1 MENYGWNVQ
10 KMENNNL
17 TDQNVCLLCETVTA
31 SEAELDAH
39 IGEQHSDFFTF
50 NFQTIGKYEDNKINN
65 ENTRSFDT
73 EYRRLDL
80 NRRVL
85 SVRRNQLDI
94 KSRELS
100 VRRNPLNIKSS
111 QVPVKSILFDLKNGQ
126 LDLEKSVLDLKC
138 TTCDIQEGD
147 EKSTET
153 VSDEKAFK
161 CKKCVKIEA
170 KQCVKIEANIDQT
183 NQDRVVCQ
191 ICKKDYKNM
200 ICLLA
205 HHKNVHTNEK
215 VECQRCEKIL
225 SSKASLNIH
234 MNHVHGEKK
243 FKCAK
248 TEANKYETNGDRVVC
263 QICKK
268 DFKTKYVLLAHHNNV
283 HTTKDKVLC
292 QECAKILPS
301 DASLNSHMKHVHG
314 EKMYQCH
321 PCKISFGQKI
331 NLKKHTV
338 SFHCLNNTKV
348 CFQCQK
354 DLTLNVFPKRSRK
367 MIDGE
372 FVSICSYCTKRNRS
386 NGLS

>member
-1 MENYGWNVQ
+1 
-10 KMENNNL
+10 
-17 TDQNVCLLCETVTA
+17 
-31 SEAELDAH
+31 
-39 IGEQHSDFFTF
+39 
-50 NFQTIGKYEDNKINN
+50 
-65 ENTRSFDT
+65 
-73 EYRRLDL
+73 
-80 NRRVL
+80 
-85 SVRRNQLDI
+85 
-94 KSRELS
+94 
-100 VRRNPLNIKSS
+100 
-111 QVPVKSILFDLKNGQ
+111 
-126 LDLEKSVLDLKC
+126 
-138 TTCDIQEGD
+138 
-147 EKSTET
+147 
-153 VSDEKAFK
+153 
-161 CKKCVKIEA
+161 
-170 KQCVKIEANIDQT
+170 
-183 NQDRVVCQ
+183 
-191 ICKKDYKNM
+191 
-200 ICLLA
+200 
-205 HHKNVHTNEK
+205 
-215 VECQRCEKIL
+215 
-225 SSKASLNIH
+225 

-268 DFKTKYVLLAHHNNV
+268 DFKTKYVLLAHHNNVHTTKDKVWCQICEKDFKTKYVLIAHHNNV

-367 MIDGE
+367 MIDGQ